1 MNFASRP
8 IRSAQPAPS
17 GRRLRQR
24 GNSLLEFALVT
35 VFLIPILVSTISI
48 GFNTARAIQVTQV
61 VRDAAH
67 MYARFVDFSLTANQ
81 QLLVRL
87 ATGLGMTQTG
97 GNGVLILSKI
107 TYIADS
113 DCTGGGLTTAQCTNR
128 NQYVVMNRIVVG
140 NPSFH
145 ASAFGTPL
153 SNSLDSKGD
162 TIDYLRDTSVR
173 APNFGS
179 TLVLNSGEFAFVA
192 EGFFKGSS
200 WTVPSTGVGNDINA
214 RWIF

>member
-1 MNFASRP
+1 MNFHP
-8 IRSAQPAPS
+8 QKRSSA
-17 GRRLRQR
+17 QR
-24 GNSLLEFALVT
+24 GNSLLEFALVS

-61 VRDAAH
+61 IRDAAH
-67 MYARFVDFSLTANQ
+67 MYARFVDFSLSPNQ

-87 ATGLGMTQTG
+87 ASGLGMTQTG
-97 GNGVLILSKI
+97 GTGVIILSKV

-128 NQYVVMNRIVVG
+128 NNYVVMNRIVIG

-145 ASAFGTPL
+145 ASNFGTPL
-153 SNSLDSKGD
+153 SNSLDAKGD

-173 APNFGS
+173 AGNFGS
-179 TLVLNSGEFAFVA
+179 ILALNSGEFAFVA
-192 EGFFKGSS
+192 EGFFRGSS
-200 WTVPSTGVGNDINA
+200 WTVPSTGIGNDINA